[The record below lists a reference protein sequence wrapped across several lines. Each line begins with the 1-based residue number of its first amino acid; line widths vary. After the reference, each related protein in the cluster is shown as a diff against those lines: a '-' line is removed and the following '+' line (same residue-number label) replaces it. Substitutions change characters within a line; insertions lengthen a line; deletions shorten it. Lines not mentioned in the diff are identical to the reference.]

1 MLQLSASS
9 FWSSILWSFL
19 LLIWNLNFLIND
31 LFLDDWQF
39 YIIIHISFSIHK
51 KYFKQGLCWFYRH
64 KMVLTY
70 VSCMSY
76 IYLLCRNIQWCY
88 LCFSLLNCLVLSLI
102 EVLLFPMFF
111 QLINFCVY
119 YIRLS
124 LSIQGTLN
132 LIDSRAPF
140 YLFWAWYYF
149 LNLGSI
155 ILWLL

>member
-1 MLQLSASS
+1 MIFFLMIGNFTSS
-9 FWSSILWSFL
+9 STSVFPYTKSTLNKVYAGFTDTKWFL
-19 LLIWNLNFLIND
+19 LMSA
-31 LFLDDWQF
+31 
-39 YIIIHISFSIHK
+39 Y
-51 KYFKQGLCWFYRH
+51 
-64 KMVLTY
+64 VLH
-70 VSCMSY
+70 

-88 LCFSLLNCLVLSLI
+88 LCFSLINCLVLSLI